1 MNFNAHPSVSRY
13 ASNAERRERL
23 HPDPG
28 ASSMDNT
35 AIVPNPWPPTQQP
48 IGQDAL
54 VLDADCAADDDPALD
69 LSAAARFGDTL
80 FLGSDEGKEGLFVE
94 RLLRIGDR
102 WAGHRRFPLGAILDL
117 ESADEADIE
126 GLAAEDGWLW
136 VLGSHAR
143 TRPRLTK
150 RGDDRI
156 ELAAFAKLKGNRARC
171 LLARIPIAPDP
182 DVPGA
187 FLPVRQ
193 DGERRAGMLKPTRH
207 GNALARMMAEHVL
220 LRPFTRI
227 AAKEGGVDLEGIAV
241 AGTRLALG
249 MRGPVVQTYAMLLE
263 IEVAV
268 ERSGRIML
276 AGPLHKRLLKL
287 DGLGIR
293 DLARAGGDLLI
304 LAGPTTSLDGPCAV
318 YRWHDWLH
326 DPAQDDQIVR
336 LHRPERIIDLP
347 FGRGDDHPEGLVL
360 IDRANGAQD
369 LIVICD
375 SPGAAR
381 LDAVT
386 RTLACDR
393 FALASAGEA
402 GGPGI

>member
-1 MNFNAHPSVSRY
+1 M
-13 ASNAERRERL
+13 
-23 HPDPG
+23 G
-28 ASSMDNT
+28 NT
-35 AIVPNPWPPTQQP
+35 AIPPNPWPPTTQP
-48 IGQDAL
+48 IGQDAF
-54 VLDADCAADDDPALD
+54 VLDADCAGDADPALD

-80 FLGSDEGKEGLFVE
+80 FLGSDEGREGLFIE

-102 WAGHRRFPLGAILDL
+102 WAGHRRFPLGTILDL

-126 GLAAEDGWLW
+126 GLAEEDGWLW

-143 TRPRLTK
+143 TRPKLTK

-156 ELAAFAKLKGNRARC
+156 ELATFAKLKGNRARC

-187 FLPVRQ
+187 FMPVRQ
-193 DGERRAGMLKPTRH
+193 DGERQAGMLKPTRH

-227 AAKEGGVDLEGIAV
+227 AAKEGGVDLEGIAI

-249 MRGPVVQTYAMLLE
+249 MRGPVVQTYAVLLE

-293 DLARAGGDLLI
+293 DLKRAGDDLLI
-304 LAGPTTSLDGPCAV
+304 LAGPTTGLDGPCAV
-318 YRWHDWLH
+318 YRWRDWVH

-336 LHRPERIIDLP
+336 LHRPKRIIDLP
-347 FGRGDDHPEGLVL
+347 FGRGGDHPEGLVPV
-360 IDRANGAQD
+360 DGVDGGQA

-375 SPGAAR
+375 SPAAAR
-381 LDAVT
+381 LDADA
-386 RTLACDR
+386 RILRCDR
-393 FALASAGEA
+393 FGLDPSTASGLSDAHIPFFDEVSA
-402 GGPGI
+402 I